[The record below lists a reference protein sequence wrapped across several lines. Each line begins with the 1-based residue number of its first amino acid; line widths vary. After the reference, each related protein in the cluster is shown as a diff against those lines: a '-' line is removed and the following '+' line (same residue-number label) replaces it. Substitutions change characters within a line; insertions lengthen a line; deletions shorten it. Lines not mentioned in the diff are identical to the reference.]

1 MLEDA
6 IFEQNGRRVSV
17 IDIVATSDRRRRRL
31 VDEVHVEA
39 TKIKNAA
46 AYVANLADQLQVEA
60 TVLESDDR
68 RHMLSDTFKEVM
80 SAAAALTETISLANA
95 LNSANADV
103 HVHDR
108 RRVQA
113 SGTVEVAFKVVMPT
127 APGAAEAT
135 GTFTSVRNDL
145 AAAASAIATA
155 GTLSSL
161 GSFDVATFVAPELA
175 DSTTVKA
182 ADSCQG
188 DHILLT
194 STGEV

>member
-1 MLEDA
+1 M
-6 IFEQNGRRVSV
+6 
-17 IDIVATSDRRRRRL
+17 
-31 VDEVHVEA
+31 
-39 TKIKNAA
+39 AA
-46 AYVANLADQLQVEA
+46 AD
-60 TVLESDDR
+60 
-68 RHMLSDTFKEVM
+68 
-80 SAAAALTETISLANA
+80 ALTETISSANA
-95 LNSANADV
+95 LNSANVDV

-135 GTFTSVRNDL
+135 STSVVNDL
-145 AAAASAIATA
+145 TAAASAIATA

-161 GSFDVATFVAPELA
+161 GSFDDSTFVAPELA

>member
-60 TVLESDDR
+60 TVESDDQ
-68 RHMLSDTFKEVM
+68 RHVLSDTFKEVM
-80 SAAAALTETISLANA
+80 SAADTLTETISLAKA

-135 GTFTSVRNDL
+135 GTFTSVKNDL
-145 AAAASAIATA
+145 AGAASAIATA